1 MSAAYNAP
9 LLTELFGLVQFMCSV
24 EKGTAFTEA
33 QMKMQIADSIFD
45 DLIGDT
51 ASMLLDMLGEDKS
64 TE

>member
-1 MSAAYNAP
+1 MTV
-9 LLTELFGLVQFMCSV
+9 LLGLVQFMCSV

-51 ASMLLDMLGEDKS
+51 ASMLLDMLGEGKS
-64 TE
+64 AE